1 MRCWKKDENARLD
14 TAAISNRYNPLNM
27 RIDKNSEQVYAF
39 LGEYGPDGLLE
50 SRVLFECEFRVSKF
64 FA

>member
-1 MRCWKKDENARLD
+1 
-14 TAAISNRYNPLNM
+14 M